1 MFVLVLREKG
11 NTVSGRQ
18 YFMNTCCL
26 ARYSAADVIDEVR
39 LVSEDLGASS
49 TNLRVSFLGAYL
61 RAVFRRRKKEY
72 FLS

>member
-1 MFVLVLREKG
+1 MFVLVVRKIG

-39 LVSEDLGASS
+39 LDSDDVGASS
-49 TNLRVSFLGAYL
+49 TNLRVPLLGAYL
-61 RAVFRRRKKEY
+61 RTVFRRRKQEY